1 MTCELFLQAAPSVYK
16 CAHLSYVWTGSRW
29 GHLWPFLECQ
39 HFVEMSQNIHTPCN
53 RLFFLNKWLSVTKF
67 WKKKKKKQTVSAVLR
82 FLPFHA
88 RAHKSSAC
96 NAWTA
101 AALRLI
107 WRMLPPRI
115 TLAAI
120 VLFIPQYQCLTSDG
134 NVRFNYLSF
143 FFFVGCRLHVWFE
156 FQLCFSHCLY
166 ALTLILE
173 WFPSTHA

>member
-1 MTCELFLQAAPSVYK
+1 MICEFFLQTAPSVYK
-16 CAHLSYVWTGSRW
+16 CAHLSYVWTGSQW

-53 RLFFLNKWLSVTKF
+53 RLFFKNKWLSGTKF
-67 WKKKKKKQTVSAVLR
+67 WKKQKKQTVSAVLR

-96 NAWTA
+96 NVWTA

-107 WRMLPPRI
+107 WRMISPRI

-120 VLFIPQYQCLTSDG
+120 VLFIPQCQCLTSNG
-134 NVRFNYLSF
+134 NVHFNYLSF
-143 FFFVGCRLHVWFE
+143 FSLWDVDCIYDLS
-156 FQLCFSHCLY
+156 FSCV
-166 ALTLILE
+166 
-173 WFPSTHA
+173 FPTVSMSWHWY